1 MNNFYQWE
9 ANTVHSGQISLKFL
23 DVGSS
28 QTIGLGSFKYNQTK
42 GTLES
47 FNANFTATNKIWS
60 WSWDHQGGG
69 NAIMYLRKPMWN
81 DAEGQPHFAKRR
93 QDGQSDMWQFFTTY
107 GKETQESY
115 LELILFGSTHPF
127 LLHGSKV
134 KNRGLVWLREEEW
147 LCEDY
152 PGTTELLSA

>member
-28 QTIGLGSFKYNQTK
+28 NTIGLGSFKYNQTK

-47 FNANFTATNKIWS
+47 FNANFAATNKIWS